1 MPKKTTQ
8 LTNTEIKSAKATGSD
23 MTMSD
28 GQGLILV
35 VKTSGSKTWRF
46 RYSHPVTGKRQTYTI
61 GKYPAVTLAEA
72 RQQRDAAKVLLAQ
85 GIDPQENKKAAKL
98 EEERKRLN
106 TFEKVAQDWLE
117 VKMSM
122 PLRDM
127 TRKGIHQ
134 VFKKHLIPKFGEYHV
149 NELTP
154 QIVIKALNELQ
165 RKGSLTMLHLIVRRL
180 NEIMDYAMNI
190 GLIPA
195 NPLAKV
201 GAAFVKPVMN
211 NQPAMKPEELPEL
224 FECVRNGRMEYF
236 IKLLFEWQLLTMTR
250 PKEAAGA
257 RWADINL
264 EERTWTIPIELM
276 KMKQPH
282 VIPLSKQAIA
292 ILEIMQGY
300 SSGRVHVFPS
310 YKNPQKSI
318 ASYTLNTAMRERC
331 PGLAGRQVSHGLR
344 AIASTTLNAHGF
356 SPDVI
361 EAALAHRTGSAVRA
375 AYNRGAYFEQ
385 RVPLM
390 AWWGDYVE
398 AAKNGQ
404 VIPIDNN
411 RGLKLVVNSY

>member
-8 LTNTEIKSAKATGSD
+8 LTNTEIKSAKATDSD

-106 TFEKVAQDWLE
+106 TFEKVARDWLE

-180 NEIMDYAMNI
+180 I
-190 GLIPA
+190 
-195 NPLAKV
+195 
-201 GAAFVKPVMN
+201 
-211 NQPAMKPEELPEL
+211 
-224 FECVRNGRMEYF
+224 
-236 IKLLFEWQLLTMTR
+236 LT
-250 PKEAAGA
+250 
-257 RWADINL
+257 IN
-264 EERTWTIPIELM
+264 
-276 KMKQPH
+276 
-282 VIPLSKQAIA
+282 
-292 ILEIMQGY
+292 
-300 SSGRVHVFPS
+300 
-310 YKNPQKSI
+310 
-318 ASYTLNTAMRERC
+318 
-331 PGLAGRQVSHGLR
+331 
-344 AIASTTLNAHGF
+344 
-356 SPDVI
+356 
-361 EAALAHRTGSAVRA
+361 TG
-375 AYNRGAYFEQ
+375 
-385 RVPLM
+385 
-390 AWWGDYVE
+390 
-398 AAKNGQ
+398 K
-404 VIPIDNN
+404 
-411 RGLKLVVNSY
+411 